1 MQFNHTTMNRSFYM
15 ETTNNP
21 IIEKIRKLL
30 ALANSSNEHE
40 AALAAAHAQRLL
52 SEHNLAMADVEAKHH
67 PQSADKVETTA
78 AKTLPKWVRN
88 LSGGVCSAFDCQA
101 IHHPAQGKMSFI
113 GVGADVQ
120 IAAYTFAYLDRTVR
134 RLCSSYMK
142 YRVNDGNLSNRNKE
156 LMRQSY
162 YLGAVSTINSQLVQQ
177 KVQTPVTPGALVP
190 IKEGLIK
197 KAMSE
202 LGPIRTVRG
211 RRSYINSNAYN
222 QGQTDGKNVSVHKGV
237 AAAGGHGSPTRVLLQ
252 PK

>member
-1 MQFNHTTMNRSFYM
+1 MKT
-15 ETTNNP
+15 NP
-21 IIEKIRKLL
+21 IIEKIQKLL

-52 SEHNLAMADVEAKHH
+52 SEHNLAMADVEAKQQR
-67 PQSADKVETTA
+67 PQSADKVVTTV

-88 LSGGVCSAFDCQA
+88 LSAGVCTAFDCQA
-101 IHHPAQGKMSFI
+101 IHHPAQGKMTFI

-120 IAAYTFAYLDRTVR
+120 VASYTFSYLDRTIR
-134 RLCSSYMK
+134 KLCSSFMK
-142 YRVNDGNLSNRNKE
+142 YRVNDSNLPNRNRE

-177 KVQTPVTPGALVP
+177 KVQTPITPGALVP

-202 LGPIRTVRG
+202 LGAIRTVRG
-211 RRSYINSNAYN
+211 RRSYINTQAYS
-222 QGQTDGKNVSVHKGV
+222 QGQTDGKNVSIHKGL
-237 AAAGGHGSPTRVLLQ
+237 AGTGGHSSTKSLLG
-252 PK
+252 

>member
-1 MQFNHTTMNRSFYM
+1 M
-15 ETTNNP
+15 EPNP

-30 ALANSSNEHE
+30 ALANSSNEYE
-40 AALAAAHAQRLL
+40 AALAAGHAQRLL
-52 SEHNLAMADVEAKHH
+52 SEHNLAMADVEAKH
-67 PQSADKVETTA
+67 PSQTADKVETSV

-101 IHHPAQGKMSFI
+101 IHHPAQGKMTFI

-120 IAAYTFAYLDRTVR
+120 VASYTFAYLDKTVR
-134 RLCSSYMK
+134 KLCSSYMK
-142 YRVNDGNLSNRNKE
+142 YRINDSLSNRNRE

-177 KVQTPVTPGALVP
+177 KTQTPITPGALVP

-202 LGPIRTVRG
+202 LGAIRTVRG
-211 RRSYINSNAYN
+211 RRSYIDSHAYS
-222 QGQTDGKNVSVHKGV
+222 QGQSDGKNVSIHKGV
-237 AAAGGHGSPTRVLLQ
+237 AGGHASMAL